1 MKHLKFN
8 KNNNYATIA
17 IYAFITIVLSALVI
31 VGGIMNMDFAKYM
44 GVLSPFFYAFAIA
57 YVLNK
62 ISGFFSK
69 VIRLIAKKLLKIKK
83 EKINIKAVKYISI
96 ALSYI
101 VSLLALYGFVSVIIP
116 QLTSSVK
123 DVMNNYQKY
132 IDAGSAWFDGFVERY
147 DFIQGFFVA
156 EEFEENIIA
165 LINYVMSLIKD
176 ISPRF
181 LSFLEEFALEVK
193 NILIGLFISIYML
206 VGKERFKAQTKKF
219 LAAFTAKE
227 TYEKVLSVAYES
239 DYRFGG
245 FIVGKIIDSTIIGI
259 ICYFSC
265 LIFSFPFPALVSF
278 IIGVTNVIPIAGPF
292 IGAVPTG
299 LLILL
304 VDPTKFLW
312 FILFVFVL
320 QQLDGNFIGPKI
332 LGDKTGLSSFWVLT
346 SLVIMGG
353 LYGIFGML
361 LAVPLFSVIYYELK
375 HFTEKRLT
383 LKELSTSTADYASPE
398 DLPFVG
404 ENKQEKKQGKLSAQ
418 IKEKISDFRKKK

>member
-1 MKHLKFN
+1 MKFN

-17 IYAFITIVLSALVI
+17 IYAFITIVLSAFVI

-44 GVLSPFFYAFAIA
+44 GILAPFFYAFAIA

-62 ISGFFSK
+62 VSGFFTR
-69 VIRLIAKKLLKIKK
+69 VIGFIAEKLFRMKK
-83 EKINIKAVKYISI
+83 EKISVKTIKYISI
-96 ALSYI
+96 ALSYV
-101 VSLLALYGFVSVIIP
+101 VSLTALYGFVSVIIP
-116 QLTSSVK
+116 QLTSSVR

-132 IDAGSAWFDGFVERY
+132 IDAGSAWFDGFIQRY
-147 DFIQGFFVA
+147 EFIQGFFVA
-156 EEFEENIIA
+156 EEFEENVIA
-165 LINYVMSLIKD
+165 LINYLISFLRD
-176 ISPRF
+176 LSPRF
-181 LSFLEEFALEVK
+181 LNFLEEFALEVK

-206 VGKERFKAQTKKF
+206 VGKERFKAQTKKL
-219 LAAFTAKE
+219 LAAFTSGE

-265 LIFSFPFPALVSF
+265 LIFGFPFPALVSF
-278 IIGVTNVIPIAGPF
+278 IIGVTNIIPIAGPF
-292 IGAVPTG
+292 IGAIPTG

-312 FILFVFVL
+312 FILFILVL

-332 LGDKTGLSSFWVLT
+332 LGDTTGLSSFWVLT

-353 LYGIFGML
+353 LYGIVGML
-361 LAVPLFSVIYYELK
+361 LAVPLFSVIYYEIK
-375 HFTEKRLT
+375 HFAEKRLSA
-383 LKELSTSTADYASPE
+383 KELSTSTADYASPE

-404 ENKQEKKQGKLSAQ
+404 DDKPEKKQGRIGAR
-418 IKEKISDFRKKK
+418 IKEKISDLKKKNNK